1 MKPRN
6 HVALAMLR
14 APKRGNLVHQRK
26 AGNHRKDFDMVI
38 DMEDVP
44 CYKVTVDVYVTGYDG
59 ARAVH
64 YITQALMKTKQDE
77 ECDIFDW
84 DIQDVE
90 QT

>member
-1 MKPRN
+1 ME
-6 HVALAMLR
+6 
-14 APKRGNLVHQRK
+14 
-26 AGNHRKDFDMVI
+26 I

-64 YITQALMKTKQDE
+64 YITQALMKMKQDE